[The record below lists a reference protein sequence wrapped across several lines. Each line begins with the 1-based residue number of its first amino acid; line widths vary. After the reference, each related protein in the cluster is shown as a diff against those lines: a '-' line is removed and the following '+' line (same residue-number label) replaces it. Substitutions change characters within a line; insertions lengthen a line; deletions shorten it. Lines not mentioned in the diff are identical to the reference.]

1 MQCPFLNCGIL
12 VKAVV
17 VVLMVCSLSSFPRPQ
32 PQCSPYKTSP
42 RVCAYEKHRTA
53 CAVQCMCTRE
63 RLCVCNGGGGEPP
76 RPLLH
81 LSPKLH
87 LPPLHHQVVGVG
99 ADVPCA
105 GFFAGSNQGKAR
117 AQKEMVVSAKIFAK
131 SRPGFCC
138 VIPCGTV
145 LFEYLFCNKNY
156 NQHLIIDTSLTCVG
170 SGARWGGVCYSILV
184 EKHW

>member
-1 MQCPFLNCGIL
+1 
-12 VKAVV
+12 
-17 VVLMVCSLSSFPRPQ
+17 MVCMCSLSSFPRPL
-32 PQCSPYKTSP
+32 PQCSQYKTSP
-42 RVCAYEKHRTA
+42 RVCAYEED
-53 CAVQCMCTRE
+53 CAVQRMWTRKTV
-63 RLCVCNGGGGEPP
+63 CVCNGGGGEPP

-99 ADVPCA
+99 AVPCA
-105 GFFAGSNQGKAR
+105 GSFFAGSNQGKAR
-117 AQKEMVVSAKIFAK
+117 AQKEMVVFAKIFVK

>member
-1 MQCPFLNCGIL
+1 MYTLCNAHFSIL
-12 VKAVV
+12 VMVVAVV
-17 VVLMVCSLSSFPRPQ
+17 MVCSLSSFPLPQ
-32 PQCSPYKTSP
+32 PQCSPYKNSP
-42 RVCAYEKHRTA
+42 RVCAYEEHRTA
-53 CAVQCMCTRE
+53 CAVQCVCTRE

-99 ADVPCA
+99 AAQDLLQDQTRA
-105 GFFAGSNQGKAR
+105 KQGHKKKWLFLQRFLPKVDLAS
-117 AQKEMVVSAKIFAK
+117 VVSFLVVL
-131 SRPGFCC
+131 CC
-138 VIPCGTV
+138 LSICSVTRTI
-145 LFEYLFCNKNY
+145 Y

-184 EKHW
+184 EEHW

>member
-1 MQCPFLNCGIL
+1 MYTLIAQCPLLNCGIL

-42 RVCAYEKHRTA
+42 RVCAYEEDCA
-53 CAVQCMCTRE
+53 QYSVCAVCTRE

-99 ADVPCA
+99 AAPVPA
-105 GFFAGSNQGKAR
+105 QDLLQDQTRAKQGHKKKWLFLQRFLPRVDLA
-117 AQKEMVVSAKIFAK
+117 S
-131 SRPGFCC
+131 G
-138 VIPCGTV
+138 GTV
-145 LFEYLFCNKNY
+145 LF
-156 NQHLIIDTSLTCVG
+156 
-170 SGARWGGVCYSILV
+170 
-184 EKHW
+184 